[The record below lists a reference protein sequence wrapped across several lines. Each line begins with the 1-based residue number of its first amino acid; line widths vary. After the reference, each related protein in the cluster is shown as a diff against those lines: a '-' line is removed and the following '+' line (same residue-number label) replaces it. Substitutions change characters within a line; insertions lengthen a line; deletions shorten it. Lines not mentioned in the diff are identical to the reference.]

1 MKSRRNS
8 WLAAVLPVCLL
19 LCCAPTAKAQ
29 NTFAAIHGTVTDS
42 SGAVI
47 PNATVV
53 VLNTGTN
60 LASQAKTDAR
70 GYYVFPQL
78 AASTFLNGAA
88 ASTYTVTV
96 NATGFQQFQATGI
109 VLNLNDN
116 KDVDATLKVGSSS
129 QTVEVQSSAVQVQTS
144 DTQLSTEV
152 DASQIEDMPLLG
164 RDVVQLQKTAP
175 GVAEMSDRFGTF
187 STDGSQTPQNSFLLD
202 GIDIGDGPLQT
213 PGVTPNPDAL
223 AEVNFIDSTLNP
235 EFSRNSGMTV
245 NETIKSGTNNI
256 HGDGF
261 EFYRDTFLTN
271 GSYFSP
277 TRPVFHQ
284 NIFGGTLGGPVL
296 KNKLFA
302 FAAYQGFRNVAA
314 STTDTPVFGATTQLA
329 GDFSSDYNEK
339 TGAANSAGLS
349 SNPIPFAFGSCTAG
363 EAWNSCFT
371 PGSSVIIPQTQ
382 WNSIAARLTST
393 FVPAANYS
401 IGGQPYYNFNALN
414 TAGDDQGIIRIDA
427 HPKPADSFWFST
439 LFESNPSF
447 LTLPFIGATVPGFPE
462 DNALH
467 IKIFNASYTHTFT
480 PNVLNEL
487 RVGYYRFVFASV
499 EPAPGP
505 GNVAPSSYGFAINPE
520 DTKAVG
526 LPAISLGDF
535 FSLGFSEDGPQ
546 PRNDQN
552 YTANDNFT
560 VVHGNHNLKTGVH
573 IEKFYVGNPFYF
585 LNNGAFAM
593 DGGGPYSSGDP
604 AIDFELG
611 IPDTYEQT
619 SGGLIDAH
627 AWELFAYAQDNWK
640 VSNSV
645 TFNYGLAWDVETPN
659 ANEQWDGLGISCWQ
673 NSSTTSSKFT
683 PAAGTSLPPG
693 LLFPGDPGCSAYG
706 GTTIRW
712 ADFGPRLGVAWSP
725 ESGPKFL
732 VGDNGRHDFS
742 LRAGFG
748 MYYNRDQEEE
758 SLQNLLDPPF
768 ALVSQGATDYGYQPS
783 FAAPYTDVAGNGTFT
798 NKFPFTPAKAG
809 SAVNFESYFPDNLS
823 NVTSGYRPPYT
834 YNYNLNIQRQL
845 TGTTLLQIGYVGSV
859 AHRLP
864 REFEGDPI
872 TAAGHAACLA
882 SSACSG
888 AYRAVQHLYFP
899 SDATQPAL
907 IPGTT
912 LPWYVSIGNQV
923 SNGSSNYN
931 SLQVQATKAM
941 SHGLTFNLAYTYAH
955 ALDDASG
962 YESSS
967 GAKGLTTNFVPGF
980 EYLNYGDSDYDF
992 RQRLVATYN
1001 YQVPIFA
1008 SWNEHRMAREA
1019 LAGWHFTGITGLQ
1032 GGFPITFSEGGVFNS
1047 LWCDA
1052 YAYYGCPDVPE
1063 ISTANIK
1070 KMDPRSSTH
1079 QYFDTSVFSPEP
1091 IGTFGNAKRNFF
1103 HGPGYNYSDMTIYK
1117 DFPLAK
1123 ESQYIEIRLEGYNAF
1138 NHANFAQPS
1147 GNLSAGPGNF
1157 GYVTGVDENVEANG
1171 QQTDP
1176 LPGRAVQLVGK
1187 IYF

>member
-1 MKSRRNS
+1 MFPRRNR
-8 WLAAVLPVCLL
+8 WLFALLPVCLL
-19 LCCAPTAKAQ
+19 LSPAPSLLAQ
-29 NTFAAIHGTVTDS
+29 NTFAALHGTVTDT

-47 PNATVV
+47 PNASVV
-53 VLNTGTN
+53 VRNTGTN
-60 LASQAKTDAR
+60 ISAQTKTDDK

-78 AASTFLNGAA
+78 AASTFLNGAP
-88 ASTYTVTV
+88 ASTYTVTIS
-96 NATGFQQFQATGI
+96 ATGFQQYQATGL

-116 KDVDATLKVGSSS
+116 KDVDASLKVGSSATTVQV
-129 QTVEVQSSAVQVQTS
+129 QTSAVQVQTS

-152 DASQIEDMPLLG
+152 TASEIEDMPLLG

-213 PGVTPNPDAL
+213 PGVTPSPDAL

-245 NETIKSGTNNI
+245 NETIKSGTNSI

-284 NIFGGTLGGPVL
+284 NLFGGTLGGPL
-296 KNKLFA
+296 IKNKLFA
-302 FAAYQGFRNVAA
+302 FASYQGLRNVAA
-314 STTDTPVFGATTQLA
+314 QTTNTPVFGASTQLV
-329 GDFSSDYNEK
+329 GNFSSDYNES
-339 TGAANSAGLS
+339 TGALNSAGLS
-349 SNPIPFAFGSCTAG
+349 SNPMPFAINGCAAG
-363 EAWNSCFT
+363 TPWNSCFT
-371 PGSSVIIPQTQ
+371 GSTVSISPTQ
-382 WNSIAARLTST
+382 WNSIAAKMTST

-401 IGGQPYYNFNALN
+401 VGGAPYYNFNALN
-414 TAGDDQGIIRIDA
+414 TAGDDQGIARLDYRPA
-427 HPKPADSFWFST
+427 PADAIWFST
-439 LFESNPSF
+439 LFESNPTTS
-447 LTLPFIGATVPGFPE
+447 TLPFIGATVPGFPE
-462 DNALH
+462 DSSLH
-467 IKIFNASYTHTFT
+467 IKIFNTSWTHTFS
-480 PNVLNEL
+480 PNVLNEFRL
-487 RVGYYRFVFASV
+487 GYYRFVFASV

-505 GNVAPSSYGFAINPE
+505 GNVAPSSYGFSINPE
-520 DTKAVG
+520 DAKAVG
-526 LPAISLGDF
+526 LPAVSLGDF
-535 FSLGFSEDGPQ
+535 FTLGFSEDGPQ

-560 VVHGNHNLKTGVH
+560 LVRGNHNIKTGVH
-573 IEKFYVGNPFYF
+573 IEKFFVDNPFYF
-585 LNNGAFAM
+585 LNNGAYAM
-593 DGGGPYSSGDP
+593 DGGGLYSSGDP
-604 AIDFELG
+604 AIDFLMG

-619 SGGLIDAH
+619 SGGQIDAH
-627 AWELFAYAQDNWK
+627 SWELFAYAQDNWK
-640 VSNSV
+640 ASN
-645 TFNYGLAWDVETPN
+645 TLTLNYGLAWDVETPN
-659 ANEQWDGLGISCWQ
+659 ANEQWSGLGISCWK
-673 NSSTTSSKFT
+673 NTSATTGKFT
-683 PAAGTSLPPG
+683 PESGTALPPG
-693 LLFPGDPGCSAYG
+693 MFFPGDPGCSAYG

-712 ADFGPRLGVAWSP
+712 KDFGPRLGAAWSP
-725 ESGPKFL
+725 EAGPKFL
-732 VGDNGRHDFS
+732 VGRNGLHDFS
-742 LRAGFG
+742 IRAGFG
-748 MYYNRDQEEE
+748 VYYNRDQEEE

-768 ALVSQGATDYGYQPS
+768 AIESQGASDYGAHPG
-783 FAAPYTDVAGNGTFT
+783 FANPYADVAGGGTFT

-809 SAVNFESYFPDNLS
+809 SAVNFENYFPDNLS
-823 NVTSGYRPPYT
+823 NVTPGYRPPYT

-845 TGTTLLQIGYVGSV
+845 SPSTLLQIGYVGSV
-859 AHRLP
+859 AHDLP

-872 TAAGHAACLA
+872 TAAGHAACVA
-882 SSACSG
+882 SADCSG
-888 AYRAVQHLYFP
+888 AYRAVQHLAFP
-899 SDATQPAL
+899 QNATQPAL

-912 LPWYVSIGNQV
+912 VPWYLSIGNQV
-923 SNGSSNYN
+923 SDGSSNYN
-931 SLQVQATKAM
+931 SLQVEVTRAP
-941 SHGLTFNLAYTYAH
+941 SHGLTFRLAYTYAH
-955 ALDDASG
+955 SLDDASG

-967 GAKGLTTNFVPGF
+967 GAKGVTTNFVPGY
-980 EYLNYGDSDYDF
+980 EYLNYGDSDYDY

-1008 SWNEHRMAREA
+1008 SWNENRIARETI
-1019 LAGWHFTGITGLQ
+1019 AGWHFTGITGLQ

-1052 YAYYGCPDVPE
+1052 YSYYGCPDVPQL
-1063 ISTANIK
+1063 SSFNIK
-1070 KMDPRSSTH
+1070 KLDPRSASH

-1103 HGPGYNYSDMTIYK
+1103 HGPGYNYDDMTLYK

-1123 ESQYIEIRLEGYNAF
+1123 ENQYVEIRLEAYNAF
-1138 NHANFAQPS
+1138 NHANFAPPS

-1157 GYVTGVDENVEANG
+1157 GYVNNVDQNG
-1171 QQTDP
+1171 TSDP

>member
-1 MKSRRNS
+1 MNLRRNC
-8 WLAAVLPVCLL
+8 WLIALLPLCLL
-19 LCCAPTAKAQ
+19 TCTTPRAGAQ
-29 NTFAAIHGTVTDS
+29 NVFASIHGTVTDS
-42 SGAVI
+42 TGAVI
-47 PNATVV
+47 PGASVV
-53 VLNTGTN
+53 VLNTGTGI
-60 LASQAKTDAR
+60 STQAKTDSK
-70 GYYVFPQL
+70 GYFVFPQL
-78 AASTFLNGAA
+78 AASSFIQGQAT
-88 ASTYTVTV
+88 TYTVTV
-96 NATGFQQFQATGI
+96 TAPGFQQFQTTGI

-116 KDVDATLKVGSSS
+116 KEVDASLKIGSNS

-152 DASQIEDMPLLG
+152 DASQIENMPLLG

-245 NETIKSGTNNI
+245 NETIKSGTNQI

-284 NIFGGTLGGPVL
+284 NLFGGTLGGPL
-296 KNKLFA
+296 IKNKLFG
-302 FAAYQGFRNVAA
+302 FLAYQGIRNVAA
-314 STTDTPVFGATTQLA
+314 QTQDTPVFGATTQLA
-329 GDFSSDYNEK
+329 GNFSGDYNEA
-339 TGAANSAGLS
+339 TSAANSAGLS
-349 SNPIPFAFGSCTAG
+349 TNPIPFNIGSCVANGTETWAQ
-363 EAWNSCFT
+363 CF
-371 PGSSVIIPQTQ
+371 SSGNVIIPQSE
-382 WNSIAARLTST
+382 WNPIAAKLTT
-393 FVPAANYS
+393 NFVPAANYS

-414 TAGDDQGIIRIDA
+414 TEGDDQGIMRFDYHPTASDA
-427 HPKPADSFWFST
+427 LWAST
-439 LFESNPSF
+439 LFESNPTF
-447 LTLPFIGATVPGFPE
+447 ATLPFIGATVPGFPE

-467 IKIFNASYTHTFT
+467 TKIFNASWTHTFT

-487 RVGYYRFVFASV
+487 RLGYYRFVYASV

-505 GNVAPSSYGFAINPE
+505 GNVAPSSYGFSINPE
-520 DTKAVG
+520 DSKAVG

-535 FSLGFSEDGPQ
+535 FTLGFSEDGPQ

-560 VVHGNHNLKTGVH
+560 LVRGNHNIKTGVH
-573 IEKFYVGNPFYF
+573 VEKFFVDNPFYF
-585 LNNGAFAM
+585 LNNGAFFM

-611 IPDTYEQT
+611 VPDGYEQT
-619 SGGLIDAH
+619 SGGQIDAH

-640 VSNSV
+640 MSNTV

-659 ANEQWDGLGISCWQ
+659 ANEQWGGLGISCWQ
-673 NSSTTSSKFT
+673 NSSGTSSKFSA
-683 PAAGTSLPPG
+683 AAGSALPPG
-693 LLFPGDPGCSAYG
+693 MFFPGDPGCSSYG

-712 ADFGPRLGVAWSP
+712 ANFGPRLGLDWSP
-725 ESGPKFL
+725 DSGPRFL
-732 VGDNGRHDFS
+732 VGESGRHDMS

-748 MYYNRDQEEE
+748 VYYNRDQEEE

-768 ALVSQGATDYGYQPS
+768 ALESEGAADYGLSPG
-783 FAAPYTDVAGNGTFT
+783 FAAPYTDVAGRGTNP
-798 NKFPFTPAKAG
+798 NKFPFTPATAG
-809 SAVNFESYFPDNLS
+809 SAVNFENYFPDNLS

-834 YNYNLNIQRQL
+834 YNFNLNIQRQV
-845 TGTTLLQIGYVGSV
+845 TATTLLQVGYVGSIG
-859 AHRLP
+859 HREP
-864 REFEGDPI
+864 RELEGDPI

-882 SSACSG
+882 SATCQS
-888 AYRAVQHLYFP
+888 YRAYQHLLFP
-899 SDATQPAL
+899 QDAAQPA
-907 IPGTT
+907 INPGNGY
-912 LPWYVSIGNQV
+912 PWYVSIGNQV
-923 SNGSSNYN
+923 SDGNSNYN
-931 SLQVQATKAM
+931 SLQVEATKAY
-941 SHGLTFNLAYTYAH
+941 SHGLTFRLAYTYAH

-967 GAKGLTTNFVPGF
+967 GAKGVTTNFVPGY

-992 RQRLVATYN
+992 RQRLVATYD
-1001 YQVPIFA
+1001 YQVPLFA
-1008 SWNEHRMAREA
+1008 SWNSNHIAREA

-1032 GGFPITFSEGGVFNS
+1032 GGFPITFSESGVYNS
-1047 LWCDA
+1047 LWCDSQS
-1052 YAYYGCPDVPE
+1052 YYGCPDVPE
-1063 ISTANIK
+1063 VSNFHIS
-1070 KMDPRSSTH
+1070 KMDPRSATH

-1103 HGPGYNYSDMTIYK
+1103 HGPGFNYDDMTLYK
-1117 DFPLAK
+1117 DFRLMK
-1123 ESQYIEIRLEGYNAF
+1123 ESQYVELRLEAYNAF
-1138 NHANFAQPS
+1138 NHANFAAPS
-1147 GNLSAGPGNF
+1147 GNFSAGPGNF
-1157 GYVTGVDENVEANG
+1157 GFVNNVDQNG
-1171 QQTDP
+1171 TSDP

-1187 IYF
+1187 FYF